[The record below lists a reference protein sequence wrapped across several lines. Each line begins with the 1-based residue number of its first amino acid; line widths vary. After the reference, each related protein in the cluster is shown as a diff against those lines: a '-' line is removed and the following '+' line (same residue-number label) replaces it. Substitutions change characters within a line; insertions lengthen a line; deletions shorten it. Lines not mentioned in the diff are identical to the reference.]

1 MNDSNGKIDDAAC
14 DLGVFPDKPKLSLG
28 WCLEQGMFT
37 FEIMKYRRHYGGFHK
52 GGYPEMDGL

>member
-52 GGYPEMDGL
+52 GGTP